1 MASTPKVRS
10 PWVVFAIAATGGYIT
25 TLDLS
30 IVNVA
35 FAEIAKT
42 YSSASRADLSWI
54 VTIYNIMFASLL
66 IVGGRTADRW
76 GRRNVFMWGAAV
88 FGAGSVMCA
97 VAPSLPLLIVGRGV
111 QGLGGAF
118 LTPATLGL
126 LLGAFSPE
134 RRTQT
139 VSLWGGV
146 TALGVASGP
155 TLGALLISQFGW
167 RSAFWIN
174 VPVILIVIAAG
185 RLLLVESPRERSV
198 GRPDYLGAVMITIAL
213 AALALGISE
222 SERWGLGDVRTIGS
236 IGFAVALVPAFIR
249 RQARHPE
256 PIVDLSLFRFRS
268 FAVANVATMLFFV
281 AFSAFV
287 LNNVLFLRT
296 VWGYSVLRAG
306 LASCLSPLTVAV
318 VSGFAGHL
326 ATKRGFRPLLLGGP
340 VLFAT
345 GIAGERFLLDS
356 SPNLGLWLVLA
367 VFCGA
372 GIGSTIPV
380 LSSAAVSTLAPQRF
394 AVGSAINST
403 FRQVGSVIGVAV
415 LVAVQG
421 RPGSP
426 VAALASYRRGWVLVM
441 GAALASALSSFRQ
454 PRPQAKGGVGALF
467 SPPGGIVHPNDRIAS
482 TLNAS
487 PLLLRVEQELALDL
501 LVQDPLVG
509 VVGPAEGKNRVDRYT
524 KTSVGDVPE

>member
-1 MASTPKVRS
+1 MNVSQGSTQAPSAPTARS

-76 GRRNVFMWGAAV
+76 GRKNVFMAGAAV
-88 FGAGSVMCA
+88 FGLGSIMCA
-97 VAPSLPLLIVGRGV
+97 IAPSLPLLIVGRGV

-118 LTPATLGL
+118 LTPATLGI
-126 LLGAFSPE
+126 LLGAFPPE

-174 VPVILIVIAAG
+174 LPVILAVIFFGRIVLA
-185 RLLLVESPRERSV
+185 ESPREHSV
-198 GRPDYLGAVMITIAL
+198 GRPDYLGALMITVAL
-213 AALALGISE
+213 GLLALGISE
-222 SERWGLGDVRTIGS
+222 SERWGLGDARTIAS
-236 IGFAVALVPAFIR
+236 IAIALVLVPVFIR
-249 RQARHPE
+249 RQAHHPE

-296 VWGYSVLRAG
+296 VWSYSVLRAG
-306 LASCLSPLTVAV
+306 LASCLSPLTVAF
-318 VSGFAGHL
+318 VSGFSGKYA
-326 ATKRGFRPLLLGGP
+326 AKYGFRPLLLGGP
-340 VLFAT
+340 IVFCL
-345 GIAGERFLLDS
+345 GIAGNRFLLDS
-356 SPNLGLWLVLA
+356 SPTLGLWLFLG
-367 VFCGA
+367 VFTGA
-372 GIGSTIPV
+372 GIGLTIPV

-421 RPGSP
+421 RPDNP
-426 VAALASYRRGWVLVM
+426 VAALASYRRGWVFVM
-441 GAALASALSSFRQ
+441 AAALACAVISIMQ
-454 PRPQAKGGVGALF
+454 PQK
-467 SPPGGIVHPNDRIAS
+467 
-482 TLNAS
+482 
-487 PLLLRVEQELALDL
+487 
-501 LVQDPLVG
+501 
-509 VVGPAEGKNRVDRYT
+509 
-524 KTSVGDVPE
+524 SVPVK

>member
-1 MASTPKVRS
+1 MASTPRVDSPVRS

-42 YSSASRADLSWI
+42 YASSSRADLSWI

-76 GRRNVFMWGAAV
+76 GRKNVFMAGAAV
-88 FGAGSVMCA
+88 FGIGSIMCA
-97 VAPSLPLLIVGRGV
+97 VAPTLPLLIVGRGV

-126 LLGAFSPE
+126 LLGAFPPE

-174 VPVILIVIAAG
+174 VPVIIAVIAAG
-185 RLLLVESPRERSV
+185 RMMLAESPKEKSV
-198 GRPDYLGAVMITIAL
+198 GRPDYLGAGMITVAL
-213 AALALGISE
+213 AFLALGISE
-222 SERWGLGDVRTIGS
+222 SERWGLSDPRTIGS
-236 IGFAVALVPAFIR
+236 IVFALALVPVFIR

-306 LASCLSPLTVAV
+306 MASCLSPLTVAV
-318 VSGFAGHL
+318 VSGFAGKF
-326 ATKRGFRPLLLGGP
+326 AAKRGFRPLLLGGP
-340 VLFAT
+340 ILFAA
-345 GIAGERFLLDS
+345 GIAANRFLLDAT
-356 SPNLGLWLVLA
+356 PKLGLWLAFAILT
-367 VFCGA
+367 GA
-372 GIGSTIPV
+372 GVGSTIPV

-394 AVGSAINST
+394 ALGSAINST
-403 FRQVGSVIGVAV
+403 FRQVGSVVGVAV

-421 RPGSP
+421 RPDSP
-426 VAALASYRRGWVLVM
+426 IAALASYRRGWVLVM
-441 GAALASALSSFRQ
+441 FAAFASAAVSLLQPDPAAKSAAVPTAASF
-454 PRPQAKGGVGALF
+454 AK
-467 SPPGGIVHPNDRIAS
+467 
-482 TLNAS
+482 
-487 PLLLRVEQELALDL
+487 
-501 LVQDPLVG
+501 
-509 VVGPAEGKNRVDRYT
+509 
-524 KTSVGDVPE
+524 

>member
-1 MASTPKVRS
+1 MYGARVTSSSAAPEAKIRS

-42 YSSASRADLSWI
+42 YASSSRADLSWI
-54 VTIYNIMFASLL
+54 VTVYNIMFASLL
-66 IVGGRTADRW
+66 IVGGKTADRW
-76 GRRNVFMWGAAV
+76 GRKNVFMGGAAI
-88 FGAGSVMCA
+88 FGIGSIVCA
-97 VAPSLPLLIVGRGV
+97 VAPTLPLLVAGRAV

-126 LLGAFSPE
+126 LLGAFPPE

-155 TLGALLISQFGW
+155 TIGALLISQFGW
-167 RSAFWIN
+167 RAAFWVN
-174 VPVILIVIAAG
+174 VPVIIGVILLG
-185 RLLLVESPRERSV
+185 RVLLAESTRERSV
-198 GRPDYLGAVMITIAL
+198 GRPDYLGAVMITVAL
-213 AALALGISE
+213 GFLALGISE
-222 SERWGLGDVRTIGS
+222 SERWGLRDAKTIVC
-236 IGFAVALVPAFIR
+236 IAFAVALVPVFLR

-268 FAVANVATMLFFV
+268 FTVANVATMLFFV
-281 AFSAFV
+281 AFSALV

-296 VWGYSVLRAG
+296 VWNYSVLRAG
-306 LASCLSPLTVAV
+306 FASCLSPLTVAV
-318 VSGFAGHL
+318 VSGFAGKF
-326 ATKRGFRPLLLGGP
+326 ASKRGFRPLLLGGP
-340 VLFAT
+340 IVFSL
-345 GIAGERFLLDS
+345 GVAGERFLLDAR
-356 SPNLGLWLVLA
+356 PDLGLWLVLA
-367 VFCGA
+367 LFT
-372 GIGSTIPV
+372 GIGIGLTIPV

-421 RPGSP
+421 RPDTAI
-426 VAALASYRRGWVLVM
+426 AALASYRRGWVLVV
-441 GAALASALSSFRQ
+441 L
-454 PRPQAKGGVGALF
+454 GALLCTA
-467 SPPGGIVHPNDRIAS
+467 AS
-482 TLNAS
+482 
-487 PLLLRVEQELALDL
+487 LLQPKPDAR
-501 LVQDPLVG
+501 P
-509 VVGPAEGKNRVDRYT
+509 
-524 KTSVGDVPE
+524 

>member
-1 MASTPKVRS
+1 MVGSGRSGGLCETACMAAESRVRS

-76 GRRNVFMWGAAV
+76 GRKNVFMVGAAI
-88 FGAGSVMCA
+88 FGAGSIMCA
-97 VAPSLPLLIVGRGV
+97 IAPNLPLLIVGRGV

-126 LLGAFSPE
+126 LLGAFPPE

-174 VPVILIVIAAG
+174 VPVILTVIFAG
-185 RLLLVESPRERSV
+185 RILLAESPRESSA
-198 GRPDYLGAVMITIAL
+198 GRPDYLGALMITIAL
-213 AALALGISE
+213 ASLALGISE
-222 SERWGLGDVRTIGS
+222 SERWGLTDPRTIIS
-236 IGFAVALVPAFIR
+236 IAIAIALVPIFIR

-256 PIVDLSLFRFRS
+256 PIVDLSLFRYRS
-268 FAVANVATMLFFV
+268 FAVANIATALFFV
-281 AFSAFV
+281 AFSSFV

-306 LASCLSPLTVAV
+306 MASCVSPLTVAV
-318 VSGFAGHL
+318 VSGFAGKA

-340 VLFAT
+340 LLFAT
-345 GIAGERFLLDS
+345 GVLGERFLLDS
-356 SPNLGLWLVLA
+356 KPTLGLWLVLA
-367 VFCGA
+367 LFTGA
-372 GIGSTIPV
+372 GIGCTIPV

-394 AVGSAINST
+394 ALGSAINST

-421 RPGSP
+421 RPANP
-426 VAALASYRRGWVLVM
+426 VAALASYRRGWILAI
-441 GAALASALSSFRQ
+441 GAALASATFSMLQ
-454 PRPQAKGGVGALF
+454 PKTGMKESLEEGPEPAVAARP
-467 SPPGGIVHPNDRIAS
+467 
-482 TLNAS
+482 
-487 PLLLRVEQELALDL
+487 RVA
-501 LVQDPLVG
+501 
-509 VVGPAEGKNRVDRYT
+509 
-524 KTSVGDVPE
+524 

>member
-1 MASTPKVRS
+1 MVFSSARTAVPAAPAVNSRS

-35 FAEIAKT
+35 FAEIANT
-42 YSSASRADLSWI
+42 YSSSSRADLSWI
-54 VTIYNIMFASLL
+54 VTMYNIMFASLL

-76 GRRNVFMWGAAV
+76 GRKNVFMIGAAV
-88 FGAGSVMCA
+88 FGLGSIMCA

-126 LLGAFSPE
+126 LLGAFPPE

-174 VPVILIVIAAG
+174 VPVILVVILCG
-185 RLLLVESPRERSV
+185 RVLLTESPRERSV
-198 GRPDYLGAVMITIAL
+198 GRPDYPGAVMITIAL
-213 AALALGISE
+213 ASLALGISE
-222 SERWGLGDVRTIGS
+222 SERWGLGDGRTIAC
-236 IGFAVALVPAFIR
+236 IGFALALVPAFIR

-268 FAVANVATMLFFV
+268 FAVANVSTMLFFV

-318 VSGFAGHL
+318 VSGFAGRF
-326 ATKRGFRPLLLGGP
+326 ATKRGFRSLLLGGP
-340 VLFAT
+340 VVFSL
-345 GIAGERFLLDS
+345 GIAGERFLLDA
-356 SPNLGLWLVLA
+356 SPDITRWLFLA
-367 VFCGA
+367 VFTGA
-372 GIGSTIPV
+372 GVGLTIPV
-380 LSSAAVSTLAPQRF
+380 LSSAAVSTLASQRF

-441 GAALASALSSFRQ
+441 VAALASAAISLLQ
-454 PRPQAKGGVGALF
+454 PRSGTRSPTGVG
-467 SPPGGIVHPNDRIAS
+467 HR
-482 TLNAS
+482 
-487 PLLLRVEQELALDL
+487 
-501 LVQDPLVG
+501 
-509 VVGPAEGKNRVDRYT
+509 
-524 KTSVGDVPE
+524 